1 MTINQ
6 LKKKAGWAALKYIK
20 PGNIVGVGSGSTTTY
35 FIDALGSVKN
45 FIIGAV
51 SSSKNSSYKLKK
63 LNIPLLDLN
72 EVESLDIY
80 IDGADEI
87 NAKKHMIK
95 GKGAALTREKII
107 ASAAKKFICIVDSTK
122 IVSVLGG
129 VPLPIE
135 VIPMARTTV
144 SKRIIDLGGVPKY
157 RKGIIT
163 ENGNILLDVYNLKI
177 LNALLLEKKINN
189 IPGVVAV
196 GLFAHRS
203 ADIVIISGNQGIKIV
218 E

>member
-1 MTINQ
+1 MGCTRVYPTRKRSWN
-6 LKKKAGWAALKYIK
+6 
-20 PGNIVGVGSGSTTTY
+20 
-35 FIDALGSVKN
+35 
-45 FIIGAV
+45 
-51 SSSKNSSYKLKK
+51 
-63 LNIPLLDLN
+63 LN
-72 EVESLDIY
+72 EVDVLDIY

-107 ASAAKKFICIVDSTK
+107 ASAAKKFICIVDSSK

-135 VIPMARTTV
+135 VIPMARTIV
-144 SKRIIDLGGVPKY
+144 SKRILDLGGIPKY

-163 ENGNILLDVYNLKI
+163 ENGNILLDVYNLTI
-177 LNALLLEKKINN
+177 FNALSLEEEINN
-189 IPGVVAV
+189 IPGVVTV
-196 GLFAHRS
+196 GLFARRS
-203 ADIVIISGNQGIKIV
+203 ADIAIISGSQGIKVI